1 MEQISLYRKY
11 RPSNFDNLV
20 GQDYVKTTL
29 INSVKS
35 GHISHAYL
43 FSGPRGTGKTSTARL
58 IAKALNCTA
67 LVDGYDPCNTCELC
81 LEIVDGKLID
91 IIEIDA
97 ASNRGIDEVRDLR
110 EKINFAPTR
119 ARCKVYIIDEVHMMT
134 KEAFNALLKTL
145 EEPPAHAFFI
155 LATTEI
161 HKIPETIISRC
172 QRFDFKRINNKALMT
187 RLNYIAQKEKIQV
200 EDMALEAISRHV
212 DGSLRDAIGLME
224 QMTSDGK
231 LTFEH
236 VQAVLGITDITL
248 LDTFYDALDR
258 GKSTEAL
265 QIIRDLHD
273 QGSDLKKF
281 AHEFL
286 NDLRIKMLESA
297 TKGIDEKTQK
307 LIKMIEVFQEAQE
320 KIYIAAIPQLPLEM
334 AVVKISGIPV
344 KQHIEIN
351 IPEETNVVKR
361 SDGAEIPAPAAIIH
375 NEERTHKSVSEPLK
389 LSLNIQV
396 LKDSWPRI
404 VERIKTPSCRMSLK
418 NAVIFKIQTNDI
430 TLQFNTNFDR
440 DKVMEHEHRIEVE
453 KIIGELTGESVRILA
468 TVRPIEIKPV
478 VENENTQ
485 VDDAL
490 NIFGG
495 EVVD

>member
-20 GQDYVKTTL
+20 GQDYIKTTL

-58 IAKALNCTA
+58 IAKALNCKA
-67 LVDGYDPCNTCELC
+67 LVDGYDPCNACEFC
-81 LEIVDGKLID
+81 LEIMDGKLID

-110 EKINFAPTR
+110 EKINFSPTR
-119 ARCKVYIIDEVHMMT
+119 AHCKVYIIDEVHMMT

-172 QRFDFKRINNKALMT
+172 QRFDFKRINHKALMT
-187 RLNYIAQKEKIQV
+187 RLNYIAQLEKIQA
-200 EDMALEAISRHV
+200 EDRALEAISRHV

-236 VQAVLGITDITL
+236 VQAVLGITDLTL
-248 LDTFYDALDR
+248 LDAFYEALNS
-258 GKSTEAL
+258 GNSISAL

-286 NDLRIKMLESA
+286 NDLRIKMLEA
-297 TKGIDEKTQK
+297 VAHGIDEKTQK
-307 LIKMIEVFQEAQE
+307 LIQMIEVFQEAQE

-334 AVVKISGIPV
+334 GVVKISGIPV
-344 KQHIEIN
+344 KKNVSID
-351 IPEETNVVKR
+351 IPDETNTVKR
-361 SDGAEIPAPAAIIH
+361 SDGTEIPVSVIIQS
-375 NEERTHKSVSEPLK
+375 EERSHKSVSEPLK
-389 LSLNIQV
+389 LDLDMRA
-396 LKDSWPRI
+396 LKDNWPRI
-404 VERIKTPSCRMSLK
+404 VERIKTPSSRMCLK
-418 NAVIFKIQTNDI
+418 NAAVFKIQKHDI

-440 DKVMEHEHRIEVE
+440 DKVMEHEHRVEVE
-453 KIIGELTGESVRILA
+453 KTIGELTGESVRILA
-468 TVRPIEIKPV
+468 TVKPIEIKPV
-478 VENENTQ
+478 IESENSQ
-485 VDDAL
+485 FDDAL